1 MIVRSWP
8 IVIEVI
14 PLLESELAIDPGSVK
29 VCDKVI
35 DFVHF
40 WGFLLNSLPY
50 ATRTKLGGTKQVAA
64 VFCTKLF
71 RIRTPLAAL
80 KPGPFAKLLGS
91 SGSSSPCVQQLESSI
106 EVDEG
111 LLEIREN

>member
-1 MIVRSWP
+1 MRFANDSLQPGVPAFNMIVRSWP

-35 DFVHF
+35 NFVHL
-40 WGFLLNSLPY
+40 WDFLLNTLPCY
-50 ATRTKLGGTKQVAA
+50 SNKTGETKQVAA

-71 RIRTPLAAL
+71 RIPLSDL
-80 KPGPFAKLLGS
+80 YS
-91 SGSSSPCVQQLESSI
+91 SCSPKAWTFRQIAWE
-106 EVDEG
+106 
-111 LLEIREN
+111 